1 MIIITQ
7 SNWVAC
13 TNGAEKQVMTLDIS
27 EYKQKEAN
35 DQNGEATELSEASKQ
50 VIEFIEVNNFA
61 WMIA

>member
-1 MIIITQ
+1 
-7 SNWVAC
+7 
-13 TNGAEKQVMTLDIS
+13 MTLDIS